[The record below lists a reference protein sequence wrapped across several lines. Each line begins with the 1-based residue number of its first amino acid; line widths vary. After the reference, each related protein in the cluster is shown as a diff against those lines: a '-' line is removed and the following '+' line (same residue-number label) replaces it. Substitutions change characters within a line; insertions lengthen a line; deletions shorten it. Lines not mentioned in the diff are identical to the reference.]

1 MAARLRPGAL
11 RPRADTAIAALA
23 LVVLVAAG
31 IIANAAQPAPST
43 PYASTSAAGNGTLAL
58 YRWVAALGF
67 RAQRLTA
74 APWRPGAARALFV
87 LEPQIPFSAAEIA
100 ATVQWVRN
108 GGTLILLL
116 DGGDPPLTAAFHLE
130 VTPLPGPGLL
140 NALKNAPTP
149 YGAAPL
155 QPLLAHPP
163 LRGLNVQAASGVYGT
178 EPGVVPVLGYG
189 GVRPPGSNP
198 RARISAPD
206 ARNPILV
213 YERLGRGRVYACS
226 APAVLTNS
234 LIAAGE
240 NRRLVINVLAGI
252 ALGSAIGFDDYHLT
266 ATAPAPATLQ
276 DALTSTAW
284 GRALLY
290 ALALVFAYL
299 VLTGRRLGRPLPVV
313 PERGR
318 SLAEYVIS
326 MAAIFRRAAL
336 RTRVLALWQDDLR
349 RSLAGAGGVRGRD
362 DDALVGEAGQ
372 RHGLTLQEQQ
382 EALTLLRPRPTLDER
397 TLLDLCRRIA
407 AVQARLTRP

>member
-1 MAARLRPGAL
+1 MAARL
-11 RPRADTAIAALA
+11 RADTAIAVVALI
-23 LVVLVAAG
+23 VLVAAG
-31 IIANAAQPAPST
+31 VIASAAQPAPST

-67 RAQRLTA
+67 RSQRLTES
-74 APWRPGAARALFV
+74 PWRPGTAHALFV
-87 LEPQIPFSAAEIA
+87 FEPQAPFSAAEVA
-100 ATVQWVRN
+100 ATVYWVRN

-116 DGGDPPLTAAFHLE
+116 DGGDPPLTAALHLE
-130 VTPLPGPGLL
+130 VAPLPGPGLL
-140 NALKNAPTP
+140 NTLKNAPTP

-163 LRGLNVQAASGVYGT
+163 LRGLSVQAASGVYGT
-178 EPGVVPVLGYG
+178 EPDVVPVLGNG

-198 RARISAPD
+198 RARIAGPD

-240 NRRLVINVLAGI
+240 NRRLVSNVLAGV
-252 ALGSAIGFDDYHLT
+252 APGAAVGFDDYHLA
-266 ATAPAPATLQ
+266 ATAPVPATLQ

-299 VLTGRRLGRPLPVV
+299 VLTGRHLGRPLPVV
-313 PERGR
+313 SERGR

-349 RSLAGAGGVRGRD
+349 RSLAGAGGGRGRD
-362 DDALVGEAGQ
+362 DAALVGEAGQ
-372 RHGLTLQEQQ
+372 RHGLTPQEQH
-382 EALTLLRPRPTLDER
+382 EALTLLRPRSTLDER
-397 TLLDLCRRIA
+397 SLLDLCRRIA
-407 AVQARLTRP
+407 QLQERLWRQ